1 MDISHHH
8 VMKDLRRILRGVDM
22 QIASLNKS
30 KIFAGVMIVI
40 LNIASKY
47 VTVEVSPSI
56 ESYLKQTFSR
66 QVLLFAIIWLGTRDI
81 YISLVGSMF
90 VLLSIDFVLNEN
102 SEYCCLS
109 ESFKQEYD
117 EAGSS
122 SEKKK
127 KNNNNKKHKKK
138 NKK

>member
-8 VMKDLRRILRGVDM
+8 VMKDLRRFLRGVDM

-81 YISLVGSMF
+81 YVSLFGSVF

-109 ESFKQEYD
+109 ESFKQQYD
-117 EAGSS
+117 EAAAAG

-127 KNNNNKKHKKK
+127 KKTKTKKTKKTK
-138 NKK
+138 